1 VGSVARLA
9 FLALLLLVV
18 IVVARGCVPSRVVLP
33 SPTASPSAT
42 LSPSATPTRSVT
54 PLPSASRTATIAPQ
68 TVFTLVVTDAE
79 LTKAAASSFPQT
91 VSGVTVRDPVVR
103 TTTRGVRL
111 TASARVFFGT
121 TEFVMT
127 GTPYASAGRVA
138 VRVDSITLGGLGL
151 PDSVRA
157 QAAASVETAIG
168 GLVPST
174 VLVQKVTLGEGTVTI
189 EGVTQR

>member
-1 VGSVARLA
+1 MAAIARLA

-18 IVVARGCVPSRVVLP
+18 IVVARGCVPSRVVVP

-42 LSPSATPTRSVT
+42 PTRSVS
-54 PLPSASRTATIAPQ
+54 PLPSASRTATTAPQ
-68 TVFTLVVTDAE
+68 TAFTLVVTDAE
-79 LTKAAASSFPQT
+79 LTKAAQSSFPQT

-103 TTTRGVRL
+103 TTTSGVRL

-127 GTPYASAGRVA
+127 GTPFASAGRVA

-157 QAAASVETAIG
+157 QAAASVESAIG
-168 GLVPST
+168 GLVPSS

>member
-1 VGSVARLA
+1 M
-9 FLALLLLVV
+9 
-18 IVVARGCVPSRVVLP
+18 
-33 SPTASPSAT
+33 
-42 LSPSATPTRSVT
+42 
-54 PLPSASRTATIAPQ
+54 
-68 TVFTLVVTDAE
+68 TDAE

-103 TTTRGVRL
+103 TTTSGVRL

-151 PDSVRA
+151 PDSVRV
-157 QAAASVETAIG
+157 QAATSVETAIG
-168 GLVPST
+168 GLVPPT
-174 VLVQKVTLGEGTVTI
+174 VTVEKVTLGEGTVTI
-189 EGVTQR
+189 EGVARR

>member
-1 VGSVARLA
+1 MRLGV
-9 FLALLLLVV
+9 LALLLLAVFLV
-18 IVVARGCVPSRVVLP
+18 SRDCVPSRVVFP
-33 SPTASPSAT
+33 SPTATASP
-42 LSPSATPTRSVT
+42 PSATPTRSIT
-54 PLPSASRTATIAPQ
+54 PRPTVSGTATVAPQ
-68 TVFTLVVTDAE
+68 TAFSLTVTDAE

-103 TTTRGVRL
+103 TTTSGVRL

-157 QAAASVETAIG
+157 QAAASVESAIG

-174 VLVQKVTLGEGTVTI
+174 VLVQKVTLGEGSVVI

>member
-1 VGSVARLA
+1 MAWVARLG
-9 FLALLLLVV
+9 FLALLILVV
-18 IVVARGCVPSRVVLP
+18 FVVARGCVPSRVVFP
-33 SPTASPSAT
+33 SPTATASP
-42 LSPSATPTRSVT
+42 PSATPTRSVT
-54 PLPSASRTATIAPQ
+54 PLPSARGTATSAPQ
-68 TVFTLVVTDAE
+68 TVFTLTVTDAE
-79 LTKAAASSFPQT
+79 LTKAASSSFPQT

-103 TTTRGVRL
+103 TTTSGVRL

-157 QAAASVETAIG
+157 QAAASVESAIG
-168 GLVPST
+168 GLVPPT
-174 VLVQKVTLGEGTVTI
+174 VSVQKVSLGEGSVTI
-189 EGVTQR
+189 EGVTRR

>member
-9 FLALLLLVV
+9 FLALLLLAV
-18 IVVARGCVPSRVVLP
+18 IVVTRGCVPSRVVFP
-33 SPTASPSAT
+33 EPTASPVSAAPT
-42 LSPSATPTRSVT
+42 RSASATPR
-54 PLPSASRTATIAPQ
+54 PSASATATVAPQ
-68 TVFTLVVTDAE
+68 TTFSLRVTDAE
-79 LTKAAASSFPQT
+79 LTQAAASSFPQT

-103 TTTRGVRL
+103 TTTSGVRL
-111 TASARVFFGT
+111 SASARVFFGT

-157 QAAASVETAIG
+157 QAAASVESAIG
-168 GLVPST
+168 GLVPPS
-174 VLVQKVTLGEGTVTI
+174 VRVDRVTLSDGGVTI
-189 EGVTQR
+189 EGETRR

>member
-1 VGSVARLA
+1 MGSVARLA

-18 IVVARGCVPSRVVLP
+18 IVVARGCVPSRVVFP
-33 SPTASPSAT
+33 SATPTASP
-42 LSPSATPTRSVT
+42 PSATPTRSVT

-157 QAAASVETAIG
+157 QAAASVESAIG

-174 VLVQKVTLGEGTVTI
+174 VLVQKVTLGEGSVTI

>member
-1 VGSVARLA
+1 MGSVARLA

-18 IVVARGCVPSRVVLP
+18 IVVARGCVPSRVVFP
-33 SPTASPSAT
+33 SATPTASP
-42 LSPSATPTRSVT
+42 PSATPTRSVT
-54 PLPSASRTATIAPQ
+54 PRPSASGTATIAPQ
-68 TVFTLVVTDAE
+68 TAFSLVVTDAE

-103 TTTRGVRL
+103 TATSGVRL

-127 GTPYASAGRVA
+127 GTPFASAGRVA

-157 QAAASVETAIG
+157 QAAASVESAIG

-174 VLVQKVTLGEGTVTI
+174 VLVQKVTLGDGTVTI
-189 EGVTQR
+189 EGVIQR

>member
-1 VGSVARLA
+1 VGSVARIA

-18 IVVARGCVPSRVVLP
+18 LLIAREWGPRSIYPSGRPVG
-33 SPTASPSAT
+33 AT
-42 LSPSATPTRSVT
+42 QTATPTRSIT

-68 TVFTLVVTDAE
+68 TTFSLVVTDAE
-79 LTKAAASSFPQT
+79 LTKAAQSSFPQT

-103 TTTRGVRL
+103 TTTSGVRL
-111 TASARVFFGT
+111 SASARVFFGT

-157 QAAASVETAIG
+157 QAAASVESAIG
-168 GLVPST
+168 GLVPAS
-174 VLVQKVTLGEGTVTI
+174 VRVDKVTLSDGGVTI
-189 EGVTQR
+189 EGETRR

>member
-1 VGSVARLA
+1 VGSVARLGL
-9 FLALLLLVV
+9 LALLLLALFLVS
-18 IVVARGCVPSRVVLP
+18 REVPSRVVFP
-33 SPTASPSAT
+33 SPTGAASPA
-42 LSPSATPTRSVT
+42 SATPIRSAT
-54 PLPSASRTATIAPQ
+54 PRPSAGGTATVAPQ
-68 TVFTLVVTDAE
+68 TAFSLTVTDAE

-103 TTTRGVRL
+103 TTASGVRL
-111 TASARVFFGT
+111 TANAQVFFGT
-121 TEFVMT
+121 TEFVMA

-157 QAAASVETAIG
+157 QAAASVESAIG
-168 GLVPST
+168 RLVPST
-174 VLVQKVTLGEGTVTI
+174 VLVQKVTLGAGTVTI

>member
-1 VGSVARLA
+1 VGSIARLG

-18 IVVARGCVPSRVVLP
+18 IVVARGCVPSRIVFP
-33 SPTASPSAT
+33 SATPTASR
-42 LSPSATPTRSVT
+42 PSATPTRSVT
-54 PLPSASRTATIAPQ
+54 PLPSASRTATFAPQ
-68 TVFTLVVTDAE
+68 TAFTLVVTDAE

-91 VSGVTVRDPVVR
+91 VSGVTVGDPVVR

-138 VRVDSITLGGLGL
+138 VRVDSIMLGGLGV

-174 VLVQKVTLGEGTVTI
+174 VLVQMVTLGEGSVTI